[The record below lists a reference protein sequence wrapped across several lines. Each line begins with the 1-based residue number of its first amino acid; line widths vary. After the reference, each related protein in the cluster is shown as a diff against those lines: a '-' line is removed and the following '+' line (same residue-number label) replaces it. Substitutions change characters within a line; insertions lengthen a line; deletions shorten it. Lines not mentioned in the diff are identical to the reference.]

1 MLRSLWI
8 AKTGLEGQ
16 QTSLD
21 VISNNLANVN
31 TNGFKRG
38 RAVFQDLMYQTLRQP
53 GAQVGDANQLPSG
66 LQLGTGT
73 RVAATERLHT
83 EGNLTSTSDPMDI
96 AIQGQGFL
104 QVQLPDGTDA
114 YTRDGAM
121 QVDQNGQLTT
131 AGGLVIQPPINVPNN
146 ALSLTIGKDGTVS
159 VTQPAAPGIS
169 VQIGQL
175 QLANF
180 INPNGLQA
188 VGDNLYLETDASGAP
203 NIGQPTVDGLGSI
216 MQQYVETSNVNV
228 AEELVNMITTQRAYE
243 MNSKAVETSD
253 QMLARLTQL

>member
-31 TNGFKRG
+31 TNGFKRE
-38 RAVFQDLMYQTLRQP
+38 RAVFQDLMYQTVRQP

-73 RVAATERLHT
+73 RVAATERLFT
-83 EGNLTSTSDPMDI
+83 EGNLTNTSDPMDI

-114 YTRDGAM
+114 YTRDGAL

-159 VTQPAAPGIS
+159 VTQPAAPGTN

-180 INPNGLQA
+180 INPNGLQSI
-188 VGDNLYLETDASGAP
+188 GDNLYLETDASGAP
-203 NIGQPTVDGLGSI
+203 NIGQPTLDGLGSI
-216 MQQYVETSNVNV
+216 LQQYVETSNVNV